1 MAGQTYWVL
10 SYGEETHSKAACG
23 HCVEH
28 LGGHAVLL
36 ARARDRGAEG
46 SVSKRTGGYQERE
59 MSNLPS
65 WYDRWLTND
74 PNEQTEA
81 PECGCSCIME
91 WNEKLEGYVCP
102 ECEKEEEK

>member
-1 MAGQTYWVL
+1 
-10 SYGEETHSKAACG
+10 
-23 HCVEH
+23 
-28 LGGHAVLL
+28 
-36 ARARDRGAEG
+36 
-46 SVSKRTGGYQERE
+46 
-59 MSNLPS
+59 MSGLPS

-74 PNEQTEA
+74 PNEQPEA